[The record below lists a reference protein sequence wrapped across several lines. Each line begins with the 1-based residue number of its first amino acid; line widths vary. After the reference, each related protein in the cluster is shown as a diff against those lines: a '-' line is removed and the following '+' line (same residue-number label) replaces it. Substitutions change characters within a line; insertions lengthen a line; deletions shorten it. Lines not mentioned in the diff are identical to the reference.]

1 MELREQINIA
11 LNLKNKLNFKKVN
24 AFNINLYPLIRLSF
38 FIHLIRVD
46 YVFKHT
52 FKKRLYELFLSCYY
66 YFISNIK
73 GHKLKPKFDNLFL
86 TYSTFKRNKVNDKW
100 FDLYVDS
107 FILKNNLQDK
117 SAILEVPQ
125 RGIYKNPKTFP
136 SSYLNPFLQVKARLY
151 GFWFPQKIKN
161 LDFDTLNIYFK
172 EYKYSMSEK
181 KLGRKIAELNYYKKY
196 FKAILLRHD
205 VKKVYVTSFS
215 MNFSMSLLWAAND
228 LGLETFELQH
238 GSVYENSPYYTN
250 WNMDINYNLLP
261 KYFLVWDNVQANYI
275 NSTNNNNFPIGID
288 DGNSFLEVFKNDMID
303 LTEYDVQWESIINNN
318 NKTVL
323 LILQRED
330 IPGWLSDFIILN
342 DNINWILRT
351 HPGLNNDNYILNMPN
366 ISSIL
371 THNHVF
377 CNEFKNFILF
387 YLLKKINCLVAWKS
401 TTIIEASLFN
411 KKSIMLTDQGIEYF
425 QSLLDSKMLVMANKL
440 ETFQKALKDII

>member
-1 MELREQINIA
+1 
-11 LNLKNKLNFKKVN
+11 
-24 AFNINLYPLIRLSF
+24 
-38 FIHLIRVD
+38 
-46 YVFKHT
+46 
-52 FKKRLYELFLSCYY
+52 
-66 YFISNIK
+66 
-73 GHKLKPKFDNLFL
+73 
-86 TYSTFKRNKVNDKW
+86 
-100 FDLYVDS
+100 
-107 FILKNNLQDK
+107 
-117 SAILEVPQ
+117 
-125 RGIYKNPKTFP
+125 
-136 SSYLNPFLQVKARLY
+136 
-151 GFWFPQKIKN
+151 
-161 LDFDTLNIYFK
+161 
-172 EYKYSMSEK
+172 
-181 KLGRKIAELNYYKKY
+181 
-196 FKAILLRHD
+196 
-205 VKKVYVTSFS
+205 
-215 MNFSMSLLWAAND
+215 
-228 LGLETFELQH
+228 
-238 GSVYENSPYYTN
+238 
-250 WNMDINYNLLP
+250 MDINYNLLP

-303 LTEYDVQWESIINNN
+303 LTEYDIQWESIINNN

-330 IPGWLSDFIILN
+330 IPVWLSDFIILN

-411 KKSIMLTDQGIEYF
+411 KKSIMLTDQGTEYF

-440 ETFQKALKDII
+440 ETFQKALKDIN